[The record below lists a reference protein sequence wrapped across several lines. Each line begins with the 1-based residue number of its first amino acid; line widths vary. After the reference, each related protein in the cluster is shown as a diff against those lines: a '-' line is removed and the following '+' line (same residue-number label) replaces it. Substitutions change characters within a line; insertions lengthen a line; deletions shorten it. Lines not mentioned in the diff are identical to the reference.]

1 MKFEEYLKNHT
12 LVLVDFYAAWCG
24 PCRMMSPVI
33 QSLKKKIGDQ
43 AKILKIDVDK
53 NPSVMQTYQIRGVPT
68 IILFRNGRIVWQQA
82 GAVSEQTLLQ
92 EIQSHLN

>member
-1 MKFEEYLKNHT
+1 MKFEDYLKIHP
-12 LVLVDFYAAWCG
+12 LVLVDFYAEWCG
-24 PCRMMSPVI
+24 PCKMMSPVI

-68 IILFRNGRIVWQQA
+68 FILFRNGRIVWEQA

>member
-1 MKFEEYLKNHT
+1 MKFEDYLKGQS
-12 LVLVDFYAAWCG
+12 LVLVDFYAEWCG
-24 PCRMMSPVI
+24 PCKMMSPVI
-33 QSLKKKIGDQ
+33 HSLKKKIGDQ

-68 IILFRNGRIVWQQA
+68 FILFRNGRIVWEQA